1 LFADPSTVDR
11 LYQQCT
17 HHGQGNT
24 VQDRLI
30 AARLSCRDMEPNTFQ
45 KQLKEETLDPGD
57 WSAFRQFAHRVLD
70 DAIDHASGIRQLP
83 VWRGVP
89 EVVKAELREP
99 PPPED
104 PEGTFA
110 AYEDFRRLVLPYTY
124 ANIHP
129 RAWGWVIGAGTA
141 SSIIHEMLTA
151 ALNANVFGTE
161 QSPVYVERQV
171 LGWFKQKLG
180 YPAEASGLLVSG
192 ASMANLMGLAVARTQ
207 ATGGAVVREGVPRPF
222 TIYCSREAHYS
233 ITKAATVLGL
243 GSDALRRLPVDEKF
257 RLSIPDL
264 VSCLS
269 ADRQNGRTPL
279 CVVGAAGTTNTGAI
293 DDLEELAK
301 ISNQFGVWFHVDGA
315 FGVPLKLS
323 SSLAP
328 LVSGIEKADSIAF
341 DLHKWM
347 HASQGTGCM
356 LTRHPQWHQATFS
369 VPASYTSSQTRGIAS
384 ANMTLLD
391 YTVEGSRPFRALG
404 AWLAIK
410 EYGFKKYARL
420 IEQNVAQ
427 ARMMADLVR
436 EQPQLRL
443 LAANLNIVCFQF
455 VSPGLTEVEISE
467 LNRELLYRLHETGMA
482 APSYTDL
489 DGRFVIRVSITN
501 HRTTSEDV
509 VLFVR
514 EAVRIGRELVNTL

>member
-1 LFADPSTVDR
+1 
-11 LYQQCT
+11 
-17 HHGQGNT
+17 
-24 VQDRLI
+24 
-30 AARLSCRDMEPNTFQ
+30 MEPNTLQ
-45 KQLKEETLDPGD
+45 RQLKEETLDPTD
-57 WSAFRQFAHRVLD
+57 WSEFRQFAHRVLD

-83 VWRGVP
+83 VWRRVP
-89 EVVKAELREP
+89 DSVKAELREA

-104 PEGTFA
+104 PEGA
-110 AYEDFRRLVLPYTY
+110 LPAYADFRRLVLPYTY
-124 ANIHP
+124 SNIHP

-141 SSIIHEMLTA
+141 SAIIHEMLAA

-161 QSPVYVERQV
+161 QSPVYVEQQV
-171 LGWFKQKLG
+171 LGWFKRKLG
-180 YPAEASGLLVSG
+180 YPAEATGLLVSG
-192 ASMANLMGLAVARTQ
+192 ASMANLVGLAVALTA
-207 ATGGAVVREGVPRPF
+207 ATGGAVVRQGVQACARPF
-222 TIYCSREAHYS
+222 AIYCSREAHYS

-243 GSDALRRLPVDEKF
+243 GSDALRRLPVDERF

-264 VSCLS
+264 ASCLS

-279 CVVGAAGTTNTGAI
+279 CIVGAAGTTNTGAI

-301 ISNQFGVWFHVDGA
+301 ISKQYGVWFHVDGA
-315 FGVPLKLS
+315 FGALLKLS

-328 LVSGIEKADSIAF
+328 LVSGIEKADSVAF

-356 LTRHPQWHQATFS
+356 LTRHSQWHQAAFS
-369 VPASYTSSQTRGIAS
+369 TPASYTSPQTRGIAS
-384 ANMTLLD
+384 ANMRLLD
-391 YTVEGSRPFRALG
+391 YSVEGSRPFRALG

-410 EYGFKKYARL
+410 EHGFKKFARL

-427 ARMMADLVR
+427 ARVMADLVR

-455 VSPGLTEVEISE
+455 ISPRLTEVEISE

-489 DGRFVIRVSITN
+489 NGRFVIRVSITN

-514 EAVRIGRELVNTL
+514 EAVRIGSELVNTL

>member
-1 LFADPSTVDR
+1 MHAR
-11 LYQQCT
+11 
-17 HHGQGNT
+17 GQGNP
-24 VQDRLI
+24 VQDSSI
-30 AARLSCRDMEPNTFQ
+30 AARLSCRGMEPNTLQ
-45 KQLKEETLDPGD
+45 TQLKEETLDPGD
-57 WSAFRQFAHRVLD
+57 WSELRQFAHRVLD
-70 DAIDHASGIRQLP
+70 DAIDHSSGIRQLP
-83 VWRGVP
+83 VWQGVP
-89 EVVKAELREP
+89 GSIKAELREP
-99 PPPED
+99 PPED
-104 PEGTFA
+104 PEGAFA
-110 AYEDFRRLVLPYTY
+110 AYEAFRRLVLPYTY
-124 ANIHP
+124 SNIHP

-161 QSPVYVERQV
+161 QSPVYVEEQV
-171 LGWFKQKLG
+171 LSWFKQKLG
-180 YPAEASGLLVSG
+180 YPAEATGLLVSG
-192 ASMANLMGLAVARTQ
+192 ASMANLMGLAVARTR
-207 ATGGAVVREGVPRPF
+207 ATGGTVVPQGVQAWPRPF
-222 TIYCSREAHYS
+222 AIYCSREAHYS

-264 VSCLS
+264 ASCLS

-301 ISNQFGVWFHVDGA
+301 ISKQYGVWFHVDGA
-315 FGVPLKLS
+315 FGALLKLS

-369 VPASYTSSQTRGIAS
+369 IPASYTSPQTRGIAS
-384 ANMTLLD
+384 ANMRLLE
-391 YTVEGSRPFRALG
+391 YSVEGSRPFRALG

-410 EYGFKKYARL
+410 EHGFKKYARL

-455 VSPGLTEVEISE
+455 VSPGLKELEISE

-489 DGRFVIRVSITN
+489 NGRFVIRVSITN